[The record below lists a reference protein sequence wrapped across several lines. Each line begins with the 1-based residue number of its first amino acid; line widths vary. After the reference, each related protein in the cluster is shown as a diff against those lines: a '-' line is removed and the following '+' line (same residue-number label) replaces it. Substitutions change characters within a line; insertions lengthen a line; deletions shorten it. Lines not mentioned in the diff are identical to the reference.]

1 MIADELIQ
9 RARILII
16 DDEQANVRLL
26 ERVLLTGGFTD
37 VRGTTDSRNA
47 VTLFDEVKPDL
58 VMLDLHMPHMDGFAV
73 LEALKA
79 RLEPN
84 EYLPIL
90 VLTADMTRQAKERA
104 LSAGA
109 RDFLVKPLERT
120 EVLLRTRNLL
130 ETRYL
135 HLALK
140 DENRTLEAKLVHLAF
155 HDALTG
161 LANRTL
167 FHDRSEHALQRVRR
181 GERIAVLLLDLD
193 DFKSVNDSLGHGE
206 GDKLLE
212 AVGDRLLR
220 ATRGCDTVARIGG
233 DEFAILLDGMQ
244 SDEDAMIV
252 VERIAEGM
260 RHPVPLRGREVTISA
275 SVGVA
280 FARVEHTID
289 ELLRNADVAMY
300 SAKDAGKGRYA
311 VFEQEMYTALLAR
324 LEMEGDLRL
333 AVDRGELRVL
343 YQPIV
348 ELESGSITG
357 VEALLRW
364 HRPGRDSTSA
374 AFIPLAE
381 ETGLIVPIG
390 RWVLAEACRQG
401 RRWQVAS
408 ANGNVP
414 SISVNISGR
423 QLQDP
428 RFVSEVGAVLA
439 ETRFSPEHLILE
451 ITESVLMAT
460 DKAILGR
467 LHELKALG
475 VRLAIDDFGTGYCNL
490 SYLQRFPLDI
500 LKIDKTFVTHL
511 TEHGGGAALAST
523 IVGLAST
530 LRLRTV
536 AEGIEHTDQ
545 RNHLL
550 ALGCGYGQGFLFA
563 RPITADEVTEMM
575 TRDDARELLARLEP
589 ALPGSDTPTA

>member
-1 MIADELIQ
+1 MISDEVMQ

-16 DDEQANVRLL
+16 DDEQPNVRLL
-26 ERVLLTGGFTD
+26 ERLLLTGGFTD

-47 VTLFDEVKPDL
+47 VTLYDEVKPDL
-58 VMLDLHMPHMDGFAV
+58 VMLDLHMPHLDGFGV
-73 LEALKA
+73 LDALKA
-79 RLEPN
+79 RFEPN

-90 VLTADMTRQAKERA
+90 VLTADVSRDAKERA
-104 LSAGA
+104 LRAGA
-109 RDFLVKPLERT
+109 RDFLTKPLERS

-140 DENRTLEAKLVHLAF
+140 DENRTLEAKLIYQAF
-155 HDALTG
+155 HDSLTG
-161 LANRTL
+161 LANRAL
-167 FHDRSEHALQRVRR
+167 FRDRSEHALERAKR

-193 DFKSVNDSLGHGE
+193 NFKAVNDSLGHAE

-212 AVGDRLLR
+212 VVAERLLR

-233 DEFAILLDGMQ
+233 DEFTILLDGLQ
-244 SDEDAMIV
+244 SDEDAMTV
-252 VERIAEGM
+252 VERITEGL
-260 RHPVPLRGREVTISA
+260 RVPVQLQGRQVTVSA
-275 SVGVA
+275 SIGVA
-280 FARVEHTID
+280 FARGDQGID
-289 ELLRNADVAMY
+289 EVLRNADVAMY
-300 SAKDAGKGRYA
+300 SVKDAGKSSHA
-311 VFEQEMYTALLAR
+311 VFEQGMYTALLER
-324 LEMEGDLRL
+324 LEMEADLRL

-348 ELESGSITG
+348 ELESGAIIG

-364 HRPGRDSTSA
+364 HHPGRDAMAA

-381 ETGLIVPIG
+381 ETGLILPIG

-401 RRWQVAS
+401 RRWQLAT
-408 ANGNVP
+408 ANGPVP

-428 RFVSEVGAVLA
+428 NFTAEVAAVLA
-439 ETRFSPEHLILE
+439 ETKFSPEHLILE
-451 ITESVLMAT
+451 ITESVLMST
-460 DKAILGR
+460 DKSVLAR
-467 LHELKALG
+467 LHDLKALG

-490 SYLQRFPLDI
+490 SYLQSFPLDI
-500 LKIDKTFVTHL
+500 LKIDKTFITRVT
-511 TEHGGGAALAST
+511 EQGGDAALAST

-530 LRLRTV
+530 LKLHTV
-536 AEGIEHTDQ
+536 AEGIERTDQ

-550 ALGCGYGQGFLFA
+550 ALGCGYGQGYLFA

-575 TRDDARELLARLEP
+575 NSATAEVP
-589 ALPGSDTPTA
+589 AKTVA